1 MIDIYLVITIV
12 LLVLAVLS
20 LIVGVSND
28 ATNFLNSAVGS
39 KAAPFKVILSI
50 AGLGLIVGTTFSSG
64 MMEIARSGVFHPEQ
78 FSFSDIMLI
87 FLTVMITN
95 VLLLD
100 AFNTLGLPTSTSVA
114 IVFSL
119 LGAALGVSIIRISN
133 SSDSL
138 SNLDAYINSSKALAI
153 IAGILLS
160 VVLAFFFGI
169 IVQFITRFI
178 FSFDYR
184 RYMKWFGGIWGGVAI
199 TSIMFFM
206 LIKGASGA
214 SFMTAERMA
223 WLSAHTWQLLLY
235 SFIAST
241 IILQLLVSLFNI
253 NIFRIIVLVGT
264 FSLAM
269 AFAGNDLV
277 NFVGV
282 PLAGLESYIEYSRS
296 GLDADSMMMSS
307 LSKPVTTPTFF
318 LLTAGIIMVVTL
330 FLSKKARHVTQ
341 TEISLASQ
349 GEGEEKYSS
358 TRFSRASVRFAG
370 GISKFF
376 ARVTPKRLRII
387 VKRRFDKKLMP
398 TEEDKLLSFDLLRA
412 SVNMFVA
419 SILIATGTSLKLPLS
434 TTYVT
439 FMVAMGSSLA
449 DKAWGR
455 ESAVYRIAGVYT
467 VIAGWFTTA
476 FIAMTAA
483 LLLALLLY
491 WGGTI
496 AMAAII
502 AITLFVLIKTN
513 FINRV
518 TDPFDEKLSE
528 TEIINGEDIVSK
540 CNESI
545 LNVIE
550 TVPQLFSTTLETLVE
565 EDRKKMKNIISEVDD
580 LNVFAKELKYNIY
593 PTLKKLEEEY
603 VETGHYYVQVLDYI
617 REIAHCLTYIA
628 EPVFDH
634 IDNHHPPLLKEQIK
648 DINNLNDSVLDFYD
662 SVAVIGEKL
671 RFENIDKL
679 IAKQQSILDL
689 VNKIKKKQVKYI
701 KAELVG
707 TKATML
713 YLSILSE
720 TKNLLL
726 HTVNM
731 VKAHRD
737 FIISDRNKKRPG
749 SM

>member
-1 MIDIYLVITIV
+1 
-12 LLVLAVLS
+12 
-20 LIVGVSND
+20 
-28 ATNFLNSAVGS
+28 
-39 KAAPFKVILSI
+39 
-50 AGLGLIVGTTFSSG
+50 
-64 MMEIARSGVFHPEQ
+64 
-78 FSFSDIMLI
+78 
-87 FLTVMITN
+87 
-95 VLLLD
+95 
-100 AFNTLGLPTSTSVA
+100 
-114 IVFSL
+114 
-119 LGAALGVSIIRISN
+119 
-133 SSDSL
+133 
-138 SNLDAYINSSKALAI
+138 
-153 IAGILLS
+153 
-160 VVLAFFFGI
+160 
-169 IVQFITRFI
+169 
-178 FSFDYR
+178 
-184 RYMKWFGGIWGGVAI
+184 
-199 TSIMFFM
+199 
-206 LIKGASGA
+206 
-214 SFMTAERMA
+214 
-223 WLSAHTWQLLLY
+223 
-235 SFIAST
+235 
-241 IILQLLVSLFNI
+241 
-253 NIFRIIVLVGT
+253 
-264 FSLAM
+264 
-269 AFAGNDLV
+269 
-277 NFVGV
+277 
-282 PLAGLESYIEYSRS
+282 
-296 GLDADSMMMSS
+296 
-307 LSKPVTTPTFF
+307 
-318 LLTAGIIMVVTL
+318 
-330 FLSKKARHVTQ
+330 
-341 TEISLASQ
+341 
-349 GEGEEKYSS
+349 
-358 TRFSRASVRFAG
+358 
-370 GISKFF
+370 
-376 ARVTPKRLRII
+376 
-387 VKRRFDKKLMP
+387 MP

-496 AMAAII
+496 AMAAVI

-518 TDPFDEKLSE
+518 TDPFDEKPSE

-565 EDRKKMKNIISEVDD
+565 EDRKKMKKIISEVDD

>member
-1 MIDIYLVITIV
+1 
-12 LLVLAVLS
+12 
-20 LIVGVSND
+20 
-28 ATNFLNSAVGS
+28 
-39 KAAPFKVILSI
+39 
-50 AGLGLIVGTTFSSG
+50 
-64 MMEIARSGVFHPEQ
+64 
-78 FSFSDIMLI
+78 
-87 FLTVMITN
+87 
-95 VLLLD
+95 
-100 AFNTLGLPTSTSVA
+100 
-114 IVFSL
+114 
-119 LGAALGVSIIRISN
+119 
-133 SSDSL
+133 
-138 SNLDAYINSSKALAI
+138 
-153 IAGILLS
+153 
-160 VVLAFFFGI
+160 
-169 IVQFITRFI
+169 
-178 FSFDYR
+178 
-184 RYMKWFGGIWGGVAI
+184 
-199 TSIMFFM
+199 
-206 LIKGASGA
+206 
-214 SFMTAERMA
+214 
-223 WLSAHTWQLLLY
+223 
-235 SFIAST
+235 
-241 IILQLLVSLFNI
+241 LVSLFNI

-307 LSKPVTTPTFF
+307 LSKPVTTPT
-318 LLTAGIIMVVTL
+318 LLLMTAGIIMVITL

-376 ARVTPKRLRII
+376 ARVAPKKLRII
-387 VKRRFDKKLMP
+387 VKRRFDKKLISN
-398 TEEDKLLSFDLLRA
+398 EEDKQLSFDLLRA

-496 AMAAII
+496 AMAAVI

-518 TDPFDEKLSE
+518 TDPFDEKPSE

-565 EDRKKMKNIISEVDD
+565 EDRKKMKKIISEVDD

-679 IAKQQSILDL
+679 IAKQHTILDL
-689 VNKIKKKQVKYI
+689 VNKIKKKQVRYI

-737 FIISDRNKKRPG
+737 FIISDRNKNRSG